1 MIGFGWL
8 ARLWKEWNE
17 APKKIEA
24 LKVENRKKLDDLHT
38 AIRDE
43 KISDSQ
49 LNAVSVCLEAA
60 TIKLRPTGRVKGGGK

>member
-1 MIGFGWL
+1 MLGLGWL
-8 ARLWKEWNE
+8 LGCWRAWNE
-17 APKKIEA
+17 GPKKIEA
-24 LKVENRKKLDDLHT
+24 LKSETNRLMDELHS

-60 TIKLRPTGRVKGGGK
+60 TIKLKPTKGGSK